1 MSQLHLHPNI
11 DQPDEL
17 YEQLLQ
23 AHEEL
28 STEDSLKL
36 LFKLSLLL
44 SNHIGNREV
53 VAQALALS
61 RP

>member
-23 AHEEL
+23 AHEGL